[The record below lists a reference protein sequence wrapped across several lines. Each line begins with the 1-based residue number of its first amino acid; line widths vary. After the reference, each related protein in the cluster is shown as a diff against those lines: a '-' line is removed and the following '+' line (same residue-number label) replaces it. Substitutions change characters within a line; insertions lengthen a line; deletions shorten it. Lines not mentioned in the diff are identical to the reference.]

1 MSVTKEQVVD
11 ALKQVIFFKKRDNIV
26 NLNMVKD
33 ININGKEIKVTI
45 VFEKLDDPAVG
56 IVYKSAV
63 SSIKNVLGQDLIIDV
78 QPVTDD
84 EHRPLSGVKHVI
96 AVISGKGGVGKSTVA
111 ANLAIALSKTGNK
124 VGILDADVLGPSVP
138 IMFGVEDGRPGIIE
152 KNGKTLLVPLENYG
166 IKILSIG
173 FFVKPEQALMW
184 RGSMANNAFNQLM
197 KDADWGELDFLV
209 IDMPPG
215 TGDIQLTLAQ
225 NYNIRGA
232 VLVSTPQKV
241 AVADVRRAAMMYRQ
255 EKLTIPLLGLIE
267 NMSYF
272 TPEDMPEKK
281 YFIFG
286 QGASDK
292 LANELNIK
300 VLGRLPIVEKVTET
314 GDGGMPITL
323 VDSSP
328 VSEEFM
334 NIAKKLKSTI
344 EQMG

>member
-33 ININGKEIKVTI
+33 IDIQGKEIKVTI

-63 SSIKNVLGQDLIIDV
+63 NAIKQALGDDLVVDV
-78 QPVTDD
+78 KPTTDE
-84 EHRPLSGVKHVI
+84 EHRPLAGVKHVV

-138 IMFGVEDGRPGIIE
+138 IMFGVEDGKPGIIE
-152 KNGKTLLVPLENYG
+152 KDGKTLLVPLENYG
-166 IKILSIG
+166 VKILSIG

-300 VLGRLPIVEKVTET
+300 VLGRLPIVEKITET

-323 VDSSP
+323 IDNSP
-328 VSEEFM
+328 VSEEFR
-334 NIAKKLKSTI
+334 NIAKKLKATVD
-344 EQMG
+344 QMA

>member
-1 MSVTKEQVVD
+1 MSVTKQQVVD
-11 ALKQVIFFKKRDNIV
+11 ALNGVIYFKKRDNIV
-26 NLNMVKD
+26 NLNMIKD

-56 IVYKSAV
+56 IIYKSAV
-63 SSIKNVLGQDLIIDV
+63 DAIKTALGQDLIVDV
-78 QPVTDD
+78 LPTTDE
-84 EHRPLSGVKHVI
+84 EHRPLAGVKYVV

-111 ANLAIALSKTGNK
+111 ANLAVALSKTGNK

-138 IMFGVEDGRPGIIE
+138 IMFGVEDGRPEVVE
-152 KNGKTLLVPLENYG
+152 KNGKALLVPLENYG

-225 NYNIRGA
+225 NYNITGA
-232 VLVSTPQKV
+232 ILVSTPQKV

-272 TPEDMPEKK
+272 SPEDMPEKK

-300 VLGRLPIVEKVTET
+300 VLGRLPIVEKVSQT
-314 GDGGMPITL
+314 GDSGMPITL
-323 VDSSP
+323 VDNSP

-334 NIAKKLKSTI
+334 NIAKKLKATV